1 MMLCPSK
8 YCRNEIPDDSAF
20 CDKCGIRIL
29 KCEKCGRIAL
39 GNFCGKCGGKM
50 IFIKESR
57 GKINDSK

>member
-1 MMLCPSK
+1 MLCPSK

-39 GNFCGKCGGKM
+39 GNFCGKCGEKM
-50 IFIKESR
+50 IFFKKAKVE
-57 GKINDSK
+57 INDSK